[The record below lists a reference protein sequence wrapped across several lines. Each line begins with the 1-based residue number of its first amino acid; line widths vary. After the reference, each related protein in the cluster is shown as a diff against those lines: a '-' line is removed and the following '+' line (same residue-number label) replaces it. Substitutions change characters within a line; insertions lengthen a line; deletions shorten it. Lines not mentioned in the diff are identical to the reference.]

1 MSTDDT
7 TSSMP
12 NAGNNSSDRLTGRV
26 KWFNNRAGFGFVTV
40 LEGEKK
46 DEDVFVHHSGIVVNS
61 EQYKYLVQGEYVSFA
76 LRESDNQEHPYQ
88 AGDVKGVFSGWLM
101 CETRNENRS
110 TRSEEGDGDEE
121 DTRRRP
127 PHRREGQGQ
136 GQGQGHSGRDR
147 RTRSGRGVRPRGTGP
162 RGAGGNDEWVLTRR
176 NGGGGSN
183 SRNSRDQDA

>member
-1 MSTDDT
+1 MSNDDT

-12 NAGNNSSDRLTGRV
+12 NAGKNSSERITGRV

-46 DEDVFVHHSGIVVNS
+46 DDDIFVHHSGIEVNS

-88 AGDVKGVFSGWLM
+88 AGDVKGVFGGWLM

-110 TRSEEGDGDEE
+110 TREE
-121 DTRRRP
+121 DGGEDDDTRTRA
-127 PHRREGQGQ
+127 PHRREGHPGRD
-136 GQGQGHSGRDR
+136 GHSGRDR
-147 RTRSGRGVRPRGTGP
+147 RTRSGRGVRPTGSGP
-162 RGAGGNDEWVLTRR
+162 RGSGGNDEWVLTRR
-176 NGGGGSN
+176 GGGGGDRH
-183 SRNSRDQDA
+183 RNTRDQDA